1 MYLFYAIFY
10 LKAPLNNQ
18 GREEGSYKPVLWV
31 LKKGGLTPIFL
42 HKMGDL
48 SPKPLVTAWALVK
61 ENTYG

>member
-1 MYLFYAIFY
+1 MQYF
-10 LKAPLNNQ
+10 NNQ